1 MNMNA
6 VQKHTEYHDFINLCE
21 LKMSETPLVLEPVH
35 KFAPGIYRRELFVP
49 AGAFITSK
57 VHLTK
62 HFFEL
67 ITGVMDVATQDGIMR
82 MVAPYDCIT
91 EPGTR
96 KIAFVIEDAI
106 MVTYHDNPD
115 GCTDIEVIEER
126 LFKAYD
132 NPLLKEA
139 KMEEI
144 NA

>member
-1 MNMNA
+1 MNEI
-6 VQKHTEYHDFINLCE
+6 KHHDSYHDFINLCE
-21 LKMSETPLVLEPVH
+21 LKMSEAPLILEPVH

-57 VHLTK
+57 VHLTR

-67 ITGVMDVATQDGIMR
+67 ISGVMDVATQDGIMR

-96 KIAFVIEDAI
+96 KIAFVLEDAL
-106 MVTYHDNPD
+106 MVTYHDNPED
-115 GCTDIEVIEER
+115 CTDIEVLEDR
-126 LFKAYD
+126 LFTAYN

-139 KMEEI
+139 KLEEI
-144 NA
+144 Q